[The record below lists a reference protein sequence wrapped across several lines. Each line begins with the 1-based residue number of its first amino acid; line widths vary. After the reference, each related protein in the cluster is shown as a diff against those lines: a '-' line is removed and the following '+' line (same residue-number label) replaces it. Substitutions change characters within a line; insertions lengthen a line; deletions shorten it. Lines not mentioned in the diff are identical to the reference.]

1 MKSFASSFGSLSVL
15 PPEMIKAATGA
26 IESSVYSEF
35 YVQATDVIEMT
46 DSRMIGLI
54 ETRQNTANKLR

>member
-1 MKSFASSFGSLSVL
+1 
-15 PPEMIKAATGA
+15 MIKAATGA

-54 ETRQNTANKLR
+54 ETRQNTANKLRWV